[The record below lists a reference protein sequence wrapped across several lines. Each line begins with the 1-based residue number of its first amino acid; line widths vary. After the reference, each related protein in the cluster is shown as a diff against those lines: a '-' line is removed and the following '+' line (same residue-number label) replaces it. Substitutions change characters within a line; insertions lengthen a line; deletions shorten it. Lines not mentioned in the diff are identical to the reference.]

1 MDDSFEARLRATLN
15 MIPAYTWYAA
25 PSGALTFVNER
36 CADYLGLAE
45 DHPLRFGS
53 GTGAA
58 WDAHIP
64 LLHPDDREE
73 SRRAWSTCLSTGCAA
88 ELSFRVRNAQGNY
101 RWFLSRAEPLRANNG
116 TVGYWIG
123 INLDI
128 EERKQAED
136 AQRRAEA
143 ELQQARTAL
152 AHRHRVSLLG
162 EVTASLAH
170 EIRQPIAAARIDAK
184 VCVRALA
191 DESLDLKTAR
201 EAAAR
206 LVKDALWAD
215 EIIKRTRALYKKGTT
230 HRERVD
236 VNAVIREMAVLM
248 QQEAAASSI
257 AIRTEVAADIRDITA
272 DRVQMQQVLMNL
284 MLNAIEAMKDTGGE
298 VTVTS
303 QLSEDRELLIAVRDT
318 GVGLPAENPDQIFES
333 FVTTKP
339 HGTGMGLAIARS
351 IVESHGGRL
360 WAIPN
365 TGPGATFLF
374 TLPSEE
380 DDTLASQQP

>member
-1 MDDSFEARLRATLN
+1 MDDSLEARLRATLN

-25 PSGALTFVNER
+25 PSGALTFVNDR

-45 DHPLRFGS
+45 DHPLRFGT

-88 ELSFRVRNAQGNY
+88 ELSFRVRNAQGHY

-116 TVGYWIG
+116 TVRYWIG

-143 ELQQARTAL
+143 ALQQARAAL
-152 AHRHRVSLLG
+152 AHRQRVSMLG
-162 EVTASLAH
+162 EVAASLAH
-170 EIRQPIAAARIDAK
+170 EIRQPIAAARIDAN
-184 VCVRALA
+184 VCLRALA
-191 DESLDLKTAR
+191 DDRLDLETAR

-215 EIIKRTRALYKKGTT
+215 EIIKRTTALYKKDTT
-230 HRERVD
+230 RREQVN
-236 VNAVIREMAVLM
+236 VNAVIREMTVLL
-248 QQEAAASSI
+248 QHEAGAAAI
-257 AIRTEVAADIRDITA
+257 AIRTELAADVPDITA
-272 DRVQMQQVLMNL
+272 DRVQLQQVLMNL

-298 VTVTS
+298 LTITS
-303 QLSEDRELLIAVRDT
+303 QMS
-318 GVGLPAENPDQIFES
+318 
-333 FVTTKP
+333 
-339 HGTGMGLAIARS
+339 
-351 IVESHGGRL
+351 
-360 WAIPN
+360 
-365 TGPGATFLF
+365 
-374 TLPSEE
+374 
-380 DDTLASQQP
+380 